1 MIQPFRYT
9 CAMEVS
15 ILQARSRMV
24 TATRDFFLSRG
35 YLETDTPALAPS
47 LIPES
52 CLEVFAT
59 EYVHPT
65 KGRRPL
71 YLIPSP
77 EIWMK
82 KVIAET
88 GRSVFQLCKSWRNAE
103 SVSRIHNP
111 EFTMLEYYGVGL
123 SSSDNIRLTEEL
135 FAALATDETPPQ
147 ARPPFRVMSMKEAW
161 HEFAHT
167 DLDALAEPEAMREA
181 CRERGLLVPKDAPW
195 EDAFNILFLSFVE
208 PALPQDQPLVLNEY
222 PAGIECLAMD
232 IPGTTYKERWELYVS
247 GIEIANCFTEMAS
260 SDAVR
265 AYFAS
270 QSEKKRQA
278 LVPHHIDDSYASIF
292 EHFPPCSGVA
302 VGFDRLL
309 MVLLGKRSLAEV
321 MLFPFESFPETE
333 QASLETLRNAAMH
346 DSW

>member
-1 MIQPFRYT
+1 M
-9 CAMEVS
+9 CAMD
-15 ILQARSRMV
+15 IPMLQARSRMV
-24 TATRDFFLSRG
+24 TITREFFLSRN

-52 CLEVFAT
+52 CLEVFET

-65 KGRRPL
+65 RGRMPL
-71 YLIPSP
+71 YLVPSP

-82 KVIAET
+82 KVIAAT

-103 SVSRIHNP
+103 SVSHIHNP

-123 SSSDNIRLTEEL
+123 SSADNIHVTEEL
-135 FAALATDETPPQ
+135 FAALATDETPLQ
-147 ARPPFRVMSMKEAW
+147 AQPPFRVMSMKEAW
-161 HEFAHT
+161 HEFAHA

-181 CRERGLLVPKDAPW
+181 CRERSLLVPNDAPW
-195 EDAFNILFLSFVE
+195 EDAFNILFLSIVE
-208 PALPQDQPLVLNEY
+208 PALPQDRPLVLNEY
-222 PAGIECLAMD
+222 PAGIECLARD
-232 IPGTTYKERWELYVS
+232 IPGTMYKERWELYVS

-260 SDAVR
+260 PEAVR

-270 QSEKKRQA
+270 QREKKRQA
-278 LVPHHIDDSYASIF
+278 LVPHAIDDSYASIF

-321 MLFPFESFPETE
+321 MLFPFEFQGFTQKPS
-333 QASLETLRNAAMH
+333 AR
-346 DSW
+346 